1 MSNIP
6 TPTAISPT
14 PQQISGSL
22 KSVLMAAQKLISSD
36 SKHLPDLRTSFLQFY
51 HNPTF
56 QLILGLPTQNQHAPS
71 PPDNQLRAELADLK
85 SSISALSK
93 TVASLQP
100 KAKGAQVPLTP
111 AQTPPPKGNPSTQG
125 KGPTHPPLSTYASKA
140 ATKARPSL
148 VLDLGAT
155 TPDQQLDDELTGL
168 LNGRLQDSG
177 FEDIKFSAARYT
189 KKGNLVLTAHHT
201 STQSQLDTAA
211 HEITSLVKQLHFEAN
226 CNRLLGR
233 D

>member
-36 SKHLPDLRTSFLQFY
+36 SKHFPDLRTSFLQFY
-51 HNPTF
+51 HNPTS

-111 AQTPPPKGNPSTQG
+111 AQTPPPKGNPSAQG
-125 KGPTHPPLSTYASKA
+125 KGPMHPPLSTYASKA

-148 VLDLGAT
+148 VLDLRAT
-155 TPDQQLDDELTGL
+155 TPDQQLDNELTGL
-168 LNGRLQDSG
+168 LNGSVTGSQPGHRKYAFCQHLFPEEG
-177 FEDIKFSAARYT
+177 HNGGRCTCWDI
-189 KKGNLVLTAHHT
+189 
-201 STQSQLDTAA
+201 
-211 HEITSLVKQLHFEAN
+211 
-226 CNRLLGR
+226 
-233 D
+233 